1 MTINLLPDFR
11 KELYFAGTGLGVFFS
26 PGTELGR
33 AEGSFSF
40 FFAAQLHTWV
50 PKGGTGSTWSHRTF
64 ESSAALTLTIP
75 PKKEIRNNKSGT
87 NHFLAQSFAATYDIQ
102 PASANGKNREGK
114 ANSVQRTPSP
124 HTCQCIIAQYCAYR
138 ILPQFTPQP
147 HFVIT
152 RRTFPGRKNCSY
164 KSPHY
169 SYFSNLCKYDC
180 YRTHQNFEAPAY
192 FLYAQYAIPVVF
204 TSAREL
210 RVNRR
215 GCQIWSSR
223 NERRGGFGKFSI
235 MNLDRKKCVWCPV
248 LESIQ
253 RVCIS
258 PGENN
263 CLKPPP
269 AATRDASRPWMGQ
282 TPPPTFDLPLDKLYQ
297 YLYSSTLAG
306 GCR

>member
-1 MTINLLPDFR
+1 MYNSPVLRIPDPPAVCTPTTLR
-11 KELYFAGTGLGVFFS
+11 YNSTDLS
-26 PGTELGR
+26 R
-33 AEGSFSF
+33 AEELLL
-40 FFAAQLHTWV
+40 Q
-50 PKGGTGSTWSHRTF
+50 
-64 ESSAALTLTIP
+64 I
-75 PKKEIRNNKSGT
+75 
-87 NHFLAQSFAATYDIQ
+87 
-102 PASANGKNREGK
+102 
-114 ANSVQRTPSP
+114 SP
-124 HTCQCIIAQYCAYR
+124 
-138 ILPQFTPQP
+138 LL
-147 HFVIT
+147 V
-152 RRTFPGRKNCSY
+152 
-164 KSPHY
+164 

-223 NERRGGFGKFSI
+223 NERRGGFGNFSI

-269 AATRDASRPWMGQ
+269 ATTRDASRPWMGQ
-282 TPPPTFDLPLDKLYQ
+282 TPPPTFNLPLDKLYQ